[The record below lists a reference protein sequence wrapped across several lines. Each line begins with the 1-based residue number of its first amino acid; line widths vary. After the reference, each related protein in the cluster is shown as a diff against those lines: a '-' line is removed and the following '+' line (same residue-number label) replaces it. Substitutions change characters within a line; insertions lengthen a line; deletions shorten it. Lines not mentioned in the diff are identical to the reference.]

1 MNKQEA
7 VSRLVSLLEP
17 RDERERDR
25 LTAYHSRRSREQV
38 METLS
43 RQLAIGRVTT
53 AEIRRH
59 CQVYPLGMPWR

>member
-1 MNKQEA
+1 MNKQQA
-7 VSRLVSLLEP
+7 VRRLVTLLDPKSQQET
-17 RDERERDR
+17 DR
-25 LTAYHSRRSREQV
+25 LLAYHSRRSREQV